1 LKKQSLIYME
11 EVLKNSLS
19 FIIVFVF
26 PTLIGLIVITHKH
39 KQPFPRKA
47 LCPLICTAGIALMYM
62 MLCITNVIQPDHISK
77 PLFIISLIISGA
89 IFFIPWMIGSY
100 YLLPGILNIIGHIIQ
115 GIEEFWKQITHP
127 KY

>member
-1 LKKQSLIYME
+1 
-11 EVLKNSLS
+11 
-19 FIIVFVF
+19 
-26 PTLIGLIVITHKH
+26 
-39 KQPFPRKA
+39 
-47 LCPLICTAGIALMYM
+47 MYM